1 MNINNIKNF
10 FLNDII
16 LDWLH
21 LHGDKYGYK
30 SNTNIEID
38 TFLHSFN
45 NDLTNEVISF
55 LCSHLLY
62 KNLSVDEI
70 IYQIPNNLS
79 IHNKINQTIEYI
91 KLKKPI
97 IYNPFLGDYNDIY
110 GSTSFIVRSDY
121 LSIFFE
127 IFNDQ
132 SQLNEPLSINND
144 YYVIN
149 IKNIK
154 IHNDTYCI
162 SKTNKNDFHRAST
175 HLFNHLLNH
184 LLSVNNNLVFFI
196 TKKTN
201 NLYLLHDFSNKLLT
215 NKTQDAIISY
225 RNILKNGNKL
235 DPINNNNQIILPNLS
250 NYDDYPWTSVKL
262 SIAEKTKDITLLWNC
277 SSIQRNKAFQHNIFT
292 YHHPKLNANIL
303 GKTSKQAFILD
314 KIIDINRQNNITYS
328 PRTIKNYLNTQI
340 IKNQQIQFIVD
351 FETTNINNSSVL
363 FLIGCI
369 CIHNNKHHS
378 FNSFISNDFNV
389 EDNESTI
396 IYQWLDY
403 MNSIT
408 NNIVIHHWG
417 NAEPSI
423 FNSIIEKYHID
434 KDLISN
440 IQWNDMLSMFK
451 REPFVIKNVFSFG
464 LKEICKQL
472 YSLGLISHIWDD
484 NDIDGKTTLVYIAN
498 EIKINN
504 SSNSF
509 KSSQLVQSIIY
520 YNKIDCLVLLDILQ
534 FFKSITN

>member
-16 LDWLH
+16 LDWLQ
-21 LHGDKYGYK
+21 LHGDKHGYQ

-91 KLKKPI
+91 NLKKPI

-132 SQLNEPLSINND
+132 SQLDEPLSINSD

-175 HLFNHLLNH
+175 HLFNHLLNL

-201 NLYLLHDFSNKLLT
+201 NLYLLHDFSNKQLT

-225 RNILKNGNKL
+225 RNIHLALLSN
-235 DPINNNNQIILPNLS
+235 S
-250 NYDDYPWTSVKL
+250 NYDD
-262 SIAEKTKDITLLWNC
+262 
-277 SSIQRNKAFQHNIFT
+277 
-292 YHHPKLNANIL
+292 
-303 GKTSKQAFILD
+303 
-314 KIIDINRQNNITYS
+314 ID
-328 PRTIKNYLNTQI
+328 PR
-340 IKNQQIQFIVD
+340 
-351 FETTNINNSSVL
+351 
-363 FLIGCI
+363 
-369 CIHNNKHHS
+369 
-378 FNSFISNDFNV
+378 
-389 EDNESTI
+389 
-396 IYQWLDY
+396 
-403 MNSIT
+403 
-408 NNIVIHHWG
+408 
-417 NAEPSI
+417 
-423 FNSIIEKYHID
+423 
-434 KDLISN
+434 
-440 IQWNDMLSMFK
+440 
-451 REPFVIKNVFSFG
+451 
-464 LKEICKQL
+464 
-472 YSLGLISHIWDD
+472 
-484 NDIDGKTTLVYIAN
+484 
-498 EIKINN
+498 
-504 SSNSF
+504 
-509 KSSQLVQSIIY
+509 
-520 YNKIDCLVLLDILQ
+520 
-534 FFKSITN
+534 